1 MISTLDQRKAPY
13 LSFSPRKNMT
23 EAFLRLTKVVKGVTD
38 DKTNFKRRILVSFIK
53 STSKESIFPEM
64 QRSKD
69 LFFGGRK
76 GGEGCA

>member
-1 MISTLDQRKAPY
+1 
-13 LSFSPRKNMT
+13 MT

-64 QRSKD
+64 QWSKD
-69 LFFGGRK
+69 LFFSRRK
-76 GGEGCA
+76 GEERCA

>member
-1 MISTLDQRKAPY
+1 
-13 LSFSPRKNMT
+13 MT

-64 QRSKD
+64 QIWSKD

-76 GGEGCA
+76 GEEGCA